1 MNTEIKDRQKSI
13 EFILAG
19 NSTVTFVNSNTSN
32 RFTYSVKK
40 SEKSDLYFVS
50 VLTSPD
56 IYVYIGVITPNGF
69 SHGKKS
75 SIGLNAQ
82 SVQVFK
88 YVYNNLIKNKLP
100 EYIQIWHEGKCG
112 RCNRSLTVPESIL
125 TGIGPECSKKMNV
138 DKRETYL
145 KYVLETA

>member
-19 NSTVTFVNSNTSN
+19 NSTVTFLNSMTGN
-32 RFTYSVKK
+32 RFTFKVKK
-40 SEKSDLYFVS
+40 SDKSDLYFVS

-56 IYVYIGVITPNGF
+56 IFTYIGIIIPSGF
-69 SHGKKS
+69 SYSKKS
-75 SIGLNAQ
+75 TINQNAQ

-88 YVYNNLIKNKLP
+88 YVYSNLVRNKLP

-112 RCNRSLTVPESIL
+112 RCNRTLTVPGSII
-125 TGIGPECSKKMNV
+125 TGIGPECSKKMNI
-138 DKRETYL
+138 DKREINL
-145 KYVLETA
+145 KYILEKV